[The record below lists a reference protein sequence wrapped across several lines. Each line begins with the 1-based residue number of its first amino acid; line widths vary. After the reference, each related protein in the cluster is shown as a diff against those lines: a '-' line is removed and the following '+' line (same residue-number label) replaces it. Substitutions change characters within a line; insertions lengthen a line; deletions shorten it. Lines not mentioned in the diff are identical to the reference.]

1 MSNPWFR
8 MYTEAVDDEK
18 LRLLSFEDR
27 WHFVALLCCKSS
39 GILDDKSPLMF
50 RKVAVKL
57 GLDPNALS
65 EVARR
70 LAEVELIEQET
81 LQPLA
86 WDSRQFESDSSKER
100 VKAYRE
106 RQKNARNAD
115 VTLHNG
121 YANVTV
127 TAQDTD
133 TDTDKEGE
141 SAFSPEIS
149 PSPASPLPPP
159 PDFLPTEPVADHT
172 QRVSNASAVVTTDT
186 QPAKKPTATIPPC
199 PLAELA
205 NVYREIL
212 PELPQPRMSLFADSK
227 NADELRK
234 RWRWVLTAK
243 HESGPRTGQPLAATQ
258 ADGVAWFR
266 RFFGYVAQCDFLTGS
281 NPRGWTADLGWLVKK
296 DNFSK
301 VLQGS
306 FINKTEEAA

>member
-1 MSNPWFR
+1 VSNPWFR
-8 MYTEAVDDEK
+8 MYSEAVDDEK

-70 LAEVELIEQET
+70 LAEVELIDQET

-106 RQKNARNAD
+106 RQKNARNAN
-115 VTLHNG
+115 VTLHDG
-121 YANVTV
+121 YTNVTV

-133 TDTDKEGE
+133 TDTDKEREGE
-141 SAFSPEIS
+141 IPPQTEQTK
-149 PSPASPLPPP
+149 PPP
-159 PDFLPTEPVADHT
+159 TVFSTGEPVADHT
-172 QRVSNASAVVTTDT
+172 QRVSNASAVVTTGT
-186 QPAKKPTATIPPC
+186 QPEKTTTATIPPC

-205 NVYREIL
+205 AIYREEL
-212 PELPQPRMSLFADSK
+212 PALPQPRMSLFADSE
-227 NADELRK
+227 NAKALRQ

-243 HESGPRTGQPLAATQ
+243 HESGARTGQPLATTQ
-258 ADGVAWFR
+258 AEGVAWFR
-266 RFFGYVAQCDFLTGS
+266 RFFVYVAQCDFLTGS

-296 DNFSK
+296 ENFSN

-306 FINKTEEAA
+306 YVNKTKEVAA